1 MADMAKV
8 DGISR
13 LLKRLRD
20 RRTKSYAHDNC
31 EVRVGYTAEY
41 AVYVHEN
48 LEAHHP
54 VGQAK
59 FLEQPLREMIS
70 ELVAGVKADVAAG
83 KSLASALMK
92 AGLRL
97 QRASQKLCPVDTSN
111 LKNSAFTRLERG
123 SQ

>member
-1 MADMAKV
+1 MAEMAKV

-13 LLKRLRD
+13 LLKKLRD

-31 EVRVGYTAEY
+31 EVRVGFTAEY

-48 LEAHHP
+48 LEAEHP

-59 FLEQPLREMIS
+59 FLEEPLRTMIK

-83 KSLASALMK
+83 KSLTSSLLK
-92 AGLRL
+92 AGMRL
-97 QRASQKLCPVDTSN
+97 QRAAQKLCPVDTGN